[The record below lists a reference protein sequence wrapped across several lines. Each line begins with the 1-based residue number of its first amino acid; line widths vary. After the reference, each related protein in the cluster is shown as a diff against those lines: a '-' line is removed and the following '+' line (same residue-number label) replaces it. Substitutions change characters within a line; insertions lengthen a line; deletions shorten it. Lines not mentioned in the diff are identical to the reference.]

1 MKLLKLTAGELKKI
15 GVLEDQL
22 TAITDAARKY
32 DRAEWVEK
40 KGELSRAC
48 HCADDVHA
56 AIEAADAYGAHVAD
70 APRAEA
76 YRDGSVNML
85 NALGKKIRQ
94 EVTCPLLQPI
104 VAKAAVAA
112 GELAE
117 ATEEKERAEANELG
131 IPITRSPK
139 VINILQRKKNLEDL
153 SEDMTLQA
161 PRRGVLKWL
170 SDLWITA

>member
-1 MKLLKLTAGELKKI
+1 MKLIKLTAAELKQV

-22 TAITDAARKY
+22 TAISDAARKY
-32 DRAEWVEK
+32 DRAEWTK
-40 KGELSRAC
+40 QKDELSQEC
-48 HCADDVHA
+48 HRTDDVRA
-56 AIEAADAYGAHVAD
+56 AIEAADAYGVHVAD

-85 NALGKKIRQ
+85 NALHNKLQ
-94 EVTCPLLQPI
+94 QDVAHPLLQPI

-117 ATEEKERAEANELG
+117 ATEQKEKAEANELG
-131 IPITRSPK
+131 IPFTRSAK
-139 VINILQRKKNLEDL
+139 VIGILKRKKDLEDM
-153 SEDMTLQA
+153 SGDMTLQS